1 MGAPADGRLYDAVKQ
16 RVYKEIPKHSAY
28 RSGLLVQEYKRAFAT
43 RYGEEKDPYTGPKP
57 KNLGLTRWFAE
68 EWRNEAGGVGYD
80 SKNTLYRPTKRVSAA
95 TPKTWAELPKSRVKS
110 ARAEKKRTGRVQE
123 F

>member
-1 MGAPADGRLYDAVKQ
+1 MSIPADGRLYDAVKQ

-28 RSGLLVQEYKRAFAT
+28 RSGLLVQEYKRAFAS
-43 RYGEEKDPYTGPKP
+43 RYGEDKDPYIGVK
-57 KNLGLTRWFAE
+57 KNTGLTRWFAE
-68 EWRNEAGGVGYD
+68 EWRNESGGVGYD

-95 TPKTWAELPKSRVKS
+95 TPKTWDELPKSRVKS
-110 ARAEKKRTGRVQE
+110 ARKEKKSTGRVAK

>member
-1 MGAPADGRLYDAVKQ
+1 MSIPADGRLYDAVKQ

-28 RSGLLVQEYKRAFAT
+28 RSGLLVQEYKRAFAS
-43 RYGEEKDPYTGPKP
+43 RYGEEKDPYIGVKK
-57 KNLGLTRWFAE
+57 KNTGLTRWFAE
-68 EWRNEAGGVGYD
+68 EWRNESGGVGYD

-95 TPKTWAELPKSRVKS
+95 TPKTWSEIPKSRVKS
-110 ARAEKKRTGRVQE
+110 ARKEKKSTGRVAK

>member
-1 MGAPADGRLYDAVKQ
+1 MSIPADGRLYDAVKQ

-43 RYGEEKDPYTGPKP
+43 RYGEDKDPYIGVKK
-57 KNLGLTRWFAE
+57 KNTGLTRWFAE
-68 EWRNEAGGVGYD
+68 EWRNESGGVGYD
-80 SKNTLYRPTKRVSAA
+80 SKNTLYRPTKRVTKD
-95 TPKTWAELPKSRVKS
+95 TPKTWGELPKSRVKS
-110 ARAEKKRTGRVQE
+110 ARAEKKSTGRVSK